1 MTRSDVI
8 LCSWNSPA
16 PSAGKGNTGLYL
28 SRSVSAK
35 QSGWLPNL
43 GTDARTYVHCTNT
56 CPLWPASW
64 STALLTHGKAY
75 HKMSSTK
82 QWVNGERDCV
92 QAWGKKTSLWTTA
105 ILKPALFRSNTLH
118 NRLFSEPPTVYRGK
132 HVVSLHFHCSHWKA
146 NKVSKSEG
154 TKKLKYAYHFLK
166 CADAVDW
173 KLSCLWKLQLPKS
186 AHCFETQ
193 CVNFSSVLGGCTIL
207 GEMEKEIKGLH
218 LANPGSPG
226 AVKPMCVSS
235 IHCYLLILLIQLLWT
250 YASFPTLYIHIQV
263 L

>member
-1 MTRSDVI
+1 MTEMTRLDVTP
-8 LCSWNSPA
+8 CSWNSTA
-16 PSAGKGNTGLYL
+16 SLSENTGLIWPDL
-28 SRSVSAK
+28 CP
-35 QSGWLPNL
+35 PNSPVDCRL
-43 GTDARTYVHCTNT
+43 RTDARTYVHCTNT

-82 QWVNGERDCV
+82 QWVNGESDCV

-173 KLSCLWKLQLPKS
+173 KLSCLWKLQLAKIGALFWDTVCKLFVCPGRM
-186 AHCFETQ
+186 H
-193 CVNFSSVLGGCTIL
+193 NLGRN
-207 GEMEKEIKGLH
+207 GEG
-218 LANPGSPG
+218 N
-226 AVKPMCVSS
+226 
-235 IHCYLLILLIQLLWT
+235 
-250 YASFPTLYIHIQV
+250 
-263 L
+263 